1 MAIERLSPNRFDI
14 PAKTLYARLRK
25 YDTDWGEWVYSHHL
39 KVWNGY
45 HEEEPKKSSFQEYRK
60 TFDRILDDVEN
71 ENFDWSRSPVA
82 VSRKTG
88 DLLNGGH
95 RLAAALV
102 FGQEIK
108 AELLRGAPHIWNHE
122 FFRNKTDIEPT
133 GLLPEAADAMAV
145 EYCRLR
151 ESKRDLYIVL
161 IFPSAKGREEG
172 IQSII
177 KKHGTIVYRKEA
189 QFTENGSIH
198 LTYQI
203 YEEEPWVGGV
213 RNRLKGERN
222 KASRCF
228 DGDGPVRAY
237 LVQASSLKK
246 MVAAKEEI
254 RDLFQ
259 ISNHSVH
266 INDTYEE
273 TMHTAQLL
281 FNDNSIHFLNM
292 ASLRPSFKKFWDLV
306 SQCRKAEGVGD
317 ICVGGSA
324 AMAAYGIRDTGD
336 LDYLHDRNFP
346 NKKLAPKIT
355 SHEGWTQYYHTTPED
370 ILLNPKLHFYF
381 SGIKFATLDVVR
393 EMKIKRWEKKDRRDV
408 ELINEFLNRNP
419 PKPLPLRPI
428 DQGLSRLSKW
438 WRSRSKSR

>member
-1 MAIERLSPNRFDI
+1 MTIDHLTPNRFDI
-14 PAKTLYARLRK
+14 PAKTLYARLRNFE
-25 YDTDWGEWVYSHHL
+25 TDWGEEVYSHHL

-45 HEEEPKKSSFQEYRK
+45 HEREPKKSSFEEYRE
-60 TFDRILDDVEN
+60 TFDQILDDVEN
-71 ENFDWSRSPVA
+71 KNFDWSRSPIA
-82 VSRKTG
+82 VNGETG

-95 RLAAALV
+95 RFAAALT
-102 FGQEIK
+102 FDQEI
-108 AELLRGAPHIWNHE
+108 ETEPRSRAPHIWNSE
-122 FFRNKTDIEPT
+122 FFLNKTDIEPT
-133 GLLPEAADAMAV
+133 GLLPEVADAMAI

-151 ESKRDLYIVL
+151 ESKRDLHIVL
-161 IFPSAKGREEG
+161 IFPSAKGREEEV
-172 IQSII
+172 QSII

-203 YEEEPWVGGV
+203 YQEEPWVGSV
-213 RNRLKGERN
+213 QNRLKGARN
-222 KASRCF
+222 KASKCF

-237 LVQASSLKK
+237 LVQTNLEE
-246 MVAAKEEI
+246 MFAAKQEI

-273 TMHTAQLL
+273 TLHTAQLL
-281 FNDNSIHFLNM
+281 FNDNSINFLNM
-292 ASLRPSFKKFWDLV
+292 ATLRPSFKKFWALV
-306 SQCRKAEGVGD
+306 EQARKAEGVGG

-336 LDYLHDRNFP
+336 LDYLHYRNFP
-346 NKKLAPKIT
+346 HKELAPKIT

-370 ILLNPKLHFYF
+370 ILLNPKLYFYF

-408 ELINEFLNRNP
+408 EMINQFLRQNP

-428 DQGLSRLSKW
+428 DQGFSKLKKW
-438 WRSRSKSR
+438 WRSRSKGR